1 MSSRNRL
8 RTFCLA
14 QGWSVE
20 GVYSEIASEM
30 NDKRRQLT
38 RLLNN
43 RPSKIVIEH
52 KDRLTRF
59 GFAYFEL
66 LLPKLGCELVVVDR
80 DTEEKADLMKDLIA
94 IIYSFAARIYGLRR
108 GREKARRAREVLCD
122 GPA

>member
-1 MSSRNRL
+1 MV
-8 RTFCLA
+8 TTLA
-14 QGWSVE
+14 S
-20 GVYSEIASEM
+20 
-30 NDKRRQLT
+30 
-38 RLLNN
+38 
-43 RPSKIVIEH
+43 EH

-108 GREKARRAREVLCD
+108 GREKARQAREVLCE
-122 GPA
+122 GPV